1 MTLKKM
7 IELLEKQDNSTKQ
20 EVLLMLKNAKI
31 EELIEL
37 RNSIN
42 EEIRLKRGKLWL
54 KVKKLERKIE
64 E

>member
-42 EEIRLKRGKLWL
+42 EEIRLKRGKL
-54 KVKKLERKIE
+54 
-64 E
+64 